1 MRRGHLCRI
10 GGVAEEFYLQRVPPE
25 ISIHNYVIHREV
37 RESWVCDFGKAR
49 STGVRTLAFVTLS
62 LTLGHGFS
70 NENSGYHQ
78 DCDTWRLR
86 PQILFCS
93 SPPQEPVQTYLTFTD
108 VAAPLRAP
116 VGPARVALQFHQPF
130 EKTRTCS

>member
-70 NENSGYHQ
+70 NEN
-78 DCDTWRLR
+78 
-86 PQILFCS
+86 
-93 SPPQEPVQTYLTFTD
+93 
-108 VAAPLRAP
+108 
-116 VGPARVALQFHQPF
+116 RVVI
-130 EKTRTCS
+130 TRTVTVGASGPRAFSVPHPHRSLCRRI